1 MAFFC
6 INYEF
11 YMVCI
16 HLFTIKYTFN
26 ILLGGDKMAKRKDE
40 ASSNKEEVAKKLDKK
55 RNRAEI
61 AKKLNKEQ
69 KLFCYYY
76 IVDDK
81 SMKDAYKLAYPN
93 CGSDAQASANASRLY
108 AKPHIKEYCNMLL
121 EDLSKSV
128 ELNAKT
134 IVNGFMQIAFGLHS
148 TDANKL
154 KALENLAKMKGLFKE
169 EKTVTH
175 QVIKIDVVDDKE
187 QLEEPND
194 NVVPSGCVIL
204 EDDEE

>member
-1 MAFFC
+1 
-6 INYEF
+6 
-11 YMVCI
+11 
-16 HLFTIKYTFN
+16 
-26 ILLGGDKMAKRKDE
+26 MAKRKAA
-40 ASSNKEEVAKKLDKK
+40 ASSNKTD
-55 RNRAEI
+55 I

-134 IVNGFMQIAFGLHS
+134 IVNGFMQIAFGDDS

-175 QVIKIDVVDDKE
+175 QVIKIDVVEDQE
-187 QLEEPND
+187 RLEEPND

>member
-1 MAFFC
+1 
-6 INYEF
+6 
-11 YMVCI
+11 
-16 HLFTIKYTFN
+16 
-26 ILLGGDKMAKRKDE
+26 MAKRKDE
-40 ASSNKEEVAKKLDKK
+40 GSSNKAD
-55 RNRAEI
+55 I

-134 IVNGFMQIAFGLHS
+134 IVNGFMQIAFSEDS

-154 KALENLAKMKGLFKE
+154 KALENLAKMNGLFKE

-204 EDDEE
+204 EEDEE

>member
-1 MAFFC
+1 
-6 INYEF
+6 
-11 YMVCI
+11 
-16 HLFTIKYTFN
+16 
-26 ILLGGDKMAKRKDE
+26 MAKRKDE
-40 ASSNKEEVAKKLDKK
+40 ASSNKAD
-55 RNRAEI
+55 I

-134 IVNGFMQIAFGLHS
+134 IVNGFMQIAFSKDS
-148 TDANKL
+148 TDANKI
-154 KALENLAKMKGLFKE
+154 KALENLAKIKGLYKD

-175 QVIKIDVVDDKE
+175 QVIKIDVVEE
-187 QLEEPND
+187 QEKLEEPND
-194 NVVPSGCVIL
+194 NVIPSGCVIL
-204 EDDEE
+204 EDDDQ

>member
-1 MAFFC
+1 
-6 INYEF
+6 
-11 YMVCI
+11 
-16 HLFTIKYTFN
+16 
-26 ILLGGDKMAKRKDE
+26 MAKRKDE
-40 ASSNKEEVAKKLDKK
+40 ASSNKAD
-55 RNRAEI
+55 I

-134 IVNGFMQIAFGLHS
+134 IVNGFMQIAFGEDS

-175 QVIKIDVVDDKE
+175 QVIKIDVVEE
-187 QLEEPND
+187 QEKLEEPND

>member
-6 INYEF
+6 IDYEF
-11 YMVCI
+11 YMVYI
-16 HLFTIKYTFN
+16 YLFTIKYTFN

-40 ASSNKEEVAKKLDKK
+40 ASSNKAD
-55 RNRAEI
+55 I

-134 IVNGFMQIAFGLHS
+134 IVNGFMQIAFGEDS

-187 QLEEPND
+187 QLEAPND
-194 NVVPSGCVIL
+194 SVVPSGCVIL

>member
-40 ASSNKEEVAKKLDKK
+40 GSSNKAD
-55 RNRAEI
+55 I

-134 IVNGFMQIAFGLHS
+134 IVNGFMQIAFGEDS

-187 QLEEPND
+187 QLESPND

>member
-6 INYEF
+6 IDYEL
-11 YMVCI
+11 YMVYI

-40 ASSNKEEVAKKLDKK
+40 ASSNKAD
-55 RNRAEI
+55 I

-134 IVNGFMQIAFGLHS
+134 IVNGFMQIAFGDDS

-187 QLEEPND
+187 QLEAPND
-194 NVVPSGCVIL
+194 SVVPSGCVIL

>member
-40 ASSNKEEVAKKLDKK
+40 GSSNKAD
-55 RNRAEI
+55 I

-128 ELNAKT
+128 ELNVKT
-134 IVNGFMQIAFGLHS
+134 IVNGFMQIAFGEDS